1 MAFEVV
7 MHISRVWPL
16 SLTVVSE
23 AVEVMCGERS
33 ELRGDGRSE
42 CGGAPEVS

>member
-1 MAFEVV
+1 MVFEVV
-7 MHISRVWPL
+7 RHISRVWPL

-23 AVEVMCGERS
+23 AVEVMYG